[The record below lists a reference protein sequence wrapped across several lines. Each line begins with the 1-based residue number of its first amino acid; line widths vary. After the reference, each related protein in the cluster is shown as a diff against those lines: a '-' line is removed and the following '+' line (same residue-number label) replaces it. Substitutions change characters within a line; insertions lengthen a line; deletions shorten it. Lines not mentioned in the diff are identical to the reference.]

1 MMGCQRLSKAEVWG
15 ALLTP
20 QWVKKEEHFIE
31 EKARECIKFVGLET
45 YEGWLARNISYGHQR
60 RLEIARGMA
69 SDPQLMLLD
78 EPAAGMNIAETK
90 NLMSLIGK
98 IRERNV
104 TVLVVEH
111 NMKVVMNLCDRI
123 TVFNYGKV
131 IAEGKPQ
138 EIQTN
143 EEVIEAYLGRV
154 TKKNLHVSYGPIHVL
169 KGISIKVEEGR
180 IVTLIGANGAG
191 KSTTLNTISG
201 LVHPS
206 EGTIE
211 FLGERIEGRF
221 PEEIIQRRIV
231 QVPEGRKVFR
241 NLTVFENLLM
251 GGYSLSD
258 KTNIQEEIKRVYD
271 LFPVLKERERQMAG
285 TLSGGQQQML
295 AFARAL
301 VAKPRL
307 LLLDEP
313 SMGLAPQLVQ
323 EVANFIVNV
332 RRKGMTIL
340 LVEQNAEVALSISDH
355 GYVLETGQIVFDS
368 AATQLLNDEQVQK
381 SYLGM

>member
-1 MMGCQRLSKAEVWG
+1 
-15 ALLTP
+15 
-20 QWVKKEEHFIE
+20 
-31 EKARECIKFVGLET
+31 
-45 YEGWLARNISYGHQR
+45 
-60 RLEIARGMA
+60 
-69 SDPQLMLLD
+69 
-78 EPAAGMNIAETK
+78 
-90 NLMSLIGK
+90 
-98 IRERNV
+98 
-104 TVLVVEH
+104 
-111 NMKVVMNLCDRI
+111 
-123 TVFNYGKV
+123 
-131 IAEGKPQ
+131 
-138 EIQTN
+138 
-143 EEVIEAYLGRV
+143 
-154 TKKNLHVSYGPIHVL
+154 
-169 KGISIKVEEGR
+169 
-180 IVTLIGANGAG
+180 
-191 KSTTLNTISG
+191 
-201 LVHPS
+201 
-206 EGTIE
+206 
-211 FLGERIEGRF
+211 
-221 PEEIIQRRIV
+221 
-231 QVPEGRKVFR
+231 
-241 NLTVFENLLM
+241 M

>member
-1 MMGCQRLSKAEVWG
+1 VYFVALLKVENLSKNFAGLTALQDVSLEIQPGEIRGLIGPNGSGKTTLFNVLNGIYPADGGAIFFQEQKITGKKVEEIAKMGMSRTFQEIQLFYDMTVLENVMMGCQRLSKAEVWG

-31 EKARECIKFVGLET
+31 EMARECIKFVGLET

-154 TKKNLHVSYGPIHVL
+154 TN
-169 KGISIKVEEGR
+169 
-180 IVTLIGANGAG
+180 
-191 KSTTLNTISG
+191 
-201 LVHPS
+201 
-206 EGTIE
+206 
-211 FLGERIEGRF
+211 
-221 PEEIIQRRIV
+221 
-231 QVPEGRKVFR
+231 
-241 NLTVFENLLM
+241 
-251 GGYSLSD
+251 
-258 KTNIQEEIKRVYD
+258 
-271 LFPVLKERERQMAG
+271 
-285 TLSGGQQQML
+285 
-295 AFARAL
+295 
-301 VAKPRL
+301 
-307 LLLDEP
+307 
-313 SMGLAPQLVQ
+313 
-323 EVANFIVNV
+323 
-332 RRKGMTIL
+332 
-340 LVEQNAEVALSISDH
+340 
-355 GYVLETGQIVFDS
+355 
-368 AATQLLNDEQVQK
+368 
-381 SYLGM
+381 